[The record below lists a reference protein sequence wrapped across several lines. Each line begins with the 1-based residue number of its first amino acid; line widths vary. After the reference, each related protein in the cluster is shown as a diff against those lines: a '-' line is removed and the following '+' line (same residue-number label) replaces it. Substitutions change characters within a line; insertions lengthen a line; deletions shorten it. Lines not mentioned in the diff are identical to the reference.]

1 MIYFQDLLLLSTTI
15 CSMHVCFAYLY
26 ILHLLFVLN
35 QENRLVVIPC
45 SQHSQKMKRKHYF
58 NTPCVS
64 QIGKKALFSWHLS
77 QIDFFF
83 YFLKNVY
90 KVQCTAQLP
99 FVRDQVLSTK
109 TQQATHWAIA
119 FLYLFRI
126 ANKTVFSKLS
136 AAVQILVFR
145 SFVVAVTVMTQL
157 TQAQKHSFPFELG
170 KSLC

>member
-45 SQHSQKMKRKHYF
+45 SQHSQKMKRKRYF

-83 YFLKNVY
+83 IFLKMFTKSSVLLSFLLLEIRFY
-90 KVQCTAQLP
+90 LLKHSKPHSGPLLFFIFLEQQIKLFFLSFQL
-99 FVRDQVLSTK
+99 
-109 TQQATHWAIA
+109 
-119 FLYLFRI
+119 LFRFWCLE
-126 ANKTVFSKLS
+126 VLWLLS
-136 AAVQILVFR
+136 L
-145 SFVVAVTVMTQL
+145 S
-157 TQAQKHSFPFELG
+157 
-170 KSLC
+170 